1 MPADQDA
8 LSQVKEKRK
17 SSCRSEGTQR
27 KPHPKKDC
35 TAKFK
40 SVGKAARVHDRERRV
55 ISTRE
60 GKQRVKVT
68 REAQEAKCETLTT
81 TDTRI
86 ADHPVVLEEPKDHA
100 ETSITQWGWRPMT
113 NHSGNESSRQ
123 TE

>member
-1 MPADQDA
+1 MKA
-8 LSQVKEKRK
+8 LTGSL
-17 SSCRSEGTQR
+17 TQ
-27 KPHPKKDC
+27 KKDC

-68 REAQEAKCETLTT
+68 REAHVAACDTLTT

-100 ETSITQWGWRPMT
+100 VTSITQWCWRPPT
-113 NHSGNESSRQ
+113 NHSGNESSRPDGVKPDLANSRPRCGKLRC
-123 TE
+123 